1 MKIQPCKIQDAAKA
15 ELTWKSIAIQAFLKK
30 KTRKISNK
38 QPNLPTYHLK
48 ELEKEE
54 QIKPKF
60 SRRKE
65 IIREEINKIQRLKK
79 KKNRKKINKTK
90 SWFLETI
97 NKINKSLARL
107 TRKARERIKI
117 KKVRNKKEENSINT
131 EEIQNILREYY
142 EQLYA
147 NKSDN
152 LEEMD
157 NFQETYSSP
166 KLNQKKQI
174 I

>member
-1 MKIQPCKIQDAAKA
+1 M
-15 ELTWKSIAIQAFLKK
+15 
-30 KTRKISNK
+30 
-38 QPNLPTYHLK
+38 
-48 ELEKEE
+48 
-54 QIKPKF
+54 
-60 SRRKE
+60 
-65 IIREEINKIQRLKK
+65 
-79 KKNRKKINKTK
+79 
-90 SWFLETI
+90 
-97 NKINKSLARL
+97 NKSLARL

-174 I
+174 IWTDQSLKIK